1 MLEAI
6 ERHILGSTG
15 VAQEE
20 QRVRLALMRI
30 AHKLAAKLA
39 LIAVRAACHDEPELA
54 EIYDSL
60 KAKAMDQTPRQQI
73 ESEGANGSPP
83 ASYAPQMLSRI
94 GRPRWS
100 SGSAPRGASLAS
112 NLLAKLAPL

>member
-30 AHKLAAKLA
+30 AHRLAAKLA

-60 KAKAMDQTPRQQI
+60 KAKAM
-73 ESEGANGSPP
+73 ESNTETTN
-83 ASYAPQMLSRI
+83 
-94 GRPRWS
+94 
-100 SGSAPRGASLAS
+100 
-112 NLLAKLAPL
+112 